1 MKSFGR
7 LSIRTQ
13 VLLIGALIVAIIP
26 FVIVRVYQQSS
37 ATIIDQ
43 NTEYNTELV
52 SILKQRVSANYANV
66 SALMMNLGYDGTLQ
80 KFLLETDKLKLYDLS
95 QKVESLMSIAR
106 NTNQDILDI
115 VAVGRSGSY
124 TSLAGRTQHI
134 QELMATADGDGT
146 VHYRGYSPPDKV
158 LDKGKL
164 LFGMNIFASDD
175 TQFYGEKIG
184 YILVILDIQS
194 IHSAFEGYPRLA
206 GTNFFMMDDKG
217 VIYANGS
224 EWERM
229 LGSMGI
235 DDEGEKVQTAEAGK
249 SSVRKIGGKKY
260 AVQTFALPEI
270 SGKIVTAVPIHNL
283 MKELER
289 LRQTSYWLLAVT
301 LLVVSVPYAML
312 MVNILRPLT
321 RLMRFMKRLKGGNLE
336 VLHDKVDLK
345 GYAEIEVISSEFN
358 TMMTRINDLTGQ
370 LVDATSKL
378 YRVDLE
384 KQRAEYAYLQSQIN
398 PHFLSNT
405 LDSIK
410 GIAIVRGNRDIFE
423 MTTALSSMLRYSIKG
438 KDEVRLADELKIAEA
453 CVKIHQ
459 GRFPGRLTFRLICP
473 EGLRDIVVPRM
484 IVQPIVEN
492 ALGHGLEPRGRGGVL
507 LICAA
512 ENADGRLEIA
522 VEDNGVGI
530 EPDRLALMMAS
541 LASKNA
547 EASGHIGVRNVHN
560 RLWLRYGEPCGVRL
574 ESEPGRGTKV
584 VLTLAGRRA
593 DGADARSG
601 DEAV

>member
-1 MKSFGR
+1 MSRFNK

-52 SILKQRVSANYANV
+52 SILKQRVSANYASV
-66 SALMMNLGYDGTLQ
+66 SALMMNLGYDTTLQ
-80 KFLLETDKLKLYDLS
+80 KFLLESDKLKLYDLS
-95 QKVESLMSIAR
+95 QKVESLMSVVR
-106 NTNQDILDI
+106 NTNPDILDI
-115 VAVGRSGSY
+115 VAIGRAGSY
-124 TSLAGRTQHI
+124 TSLAGRSQRV
-134 QELMATADGDGT
+134 QELMATASGDGT

-164 LFGMNIFASDD
+164 LFGMNIFASGD
-175 TQFYGEKIG
+175 TQFYGERIG
-184 YILVILDIQS
+184 YILVILDIKS

-206 GTNFFMMDDKG
+206 GTNFFMTDDKG
-217 VIYANGS
+217 VIYANS
-224 EWERM
+224 DEPESM
-229 LGSMGI
+229 LG
-235 DDEGEKVQTAEAGK
+235 
-249 SSVRKIGGKKY
+249 KIGTDATDGGKASVQKIGRKKY
-260 AVQTFALPEI
+260 AVQTFELPEI

-289 LRQTSYWLLAVT
+289 LRKTSYWLLVVT
-301 LLVVSVPYAML
+301 LLVVSIPYTML
-312 MVNILRPLT
+312 MMNILRPLT
-321 RLMRFMKRLKGGNLE
+321 RLIRFMKRLKGGNLE

-358 TMMTRINDLTGQ
+358 TMLARINDLTDQ
-370 LVDATSKL
+370 LVDTTAKL
-378 YRVDLE
+378 YELDLE

-410 GIAIVRGNRDIFE
+410 GIAIVKGNHDIFE

-438 KDEVRLADELKIAEA
+438 KDEVSLADEFKIAEA

-459 GRFPGRLTFRLICP
+459 GRFPGRISFKMICP
-473 EGLRDIVVPRM
+473 AELQDIPVPRM
-484 IVQPIVEN
+484 ILQPIVEN

-507 LICAA
+507 LISAA
-512 ENADGRLEIA
+512 VNADGRLEIG

-530 EPDRLALMMAS
+530 EPSRLAQLTELLS
-541 LASKNA
+541 SGKA
-547 EASGHIGVRNVHN
+547 EPGGHIGVSNVNN
-560 RLWLRYGEPCGVRL
+560 RLRLKYGEPCGIRL
-574 ESEPGRGTKV
+574 HSEPGRGTQV
-584 VLTLAGRRA
+584 VLTLAGPGAQAPGRRP
-593 DGADARSG
+593 GH
-601 DEAV
+601 EAV

>member
-1 MKSFGR
+1 MRSFGK

-37 ATIIDQ
+37 ATIINQ

-66 SALMMNLGYDGTLQ
+66 SALMMNLGYDTTLQ
-80 KFLLETDKLKLYDLS
+80 KFLLETDKLKQYDLS
-95 QKVESLMSIAR
+95 QKVESLMGVVR

-115 VAVGRSGSY
+115 VVVGRNQAY
-124 TSLAGRTQHI
+124 TSLAGKSKDAR
-134 QELMATADGDGT
+134 ELMATAGSDGT

-164 LFGMNIFASDD
+164 LFGMNIFASGD

-184 YILVILDIQS
+184 YILIILDIKS

-206 GTNFFMMDDKG
+206 GTNFYMMDNKG
-217 VIYANGS
+217 VIYANS
-224 EWERM
+224 DEPESM
-229 LGSMGI
+229 LSTVGT
-235 DDEGEKVQTAEAGK
+235 DDAADGGK
-249 SSVRKIGGKKY
+249 TSVRKIGRKKY
-260 AVQTFALPEI
+260 AVQTFELPEI

-289 LRQTSYWLLAVT
+289 LRKTSYWLLAVT
-301 LLVVSVPYAML
+301 LLVVSVPYTML
-312 MVNILRPLT
+312 MMNILKPLT

-336 VLHDKVDLK
+336 VLNDKVDLK

-358 TMMTRINDLTGQ
+358 TMLARINSLTGQ
-370 LVDATSKL
+370 LVDATAKL
-378 YRVDLE
+378 YQVDLE
-384 KQRAEYAYLQSQIN
+384 KQKAEYAYLQSQIN

-410 GIAIVRGNRDIFE
+410 GIAIVKGNQDIFE

-438 KDEVRLADELKIAEA
+438 KDEVSLADELKIAEA

-459 GRFPGRLTFRLICP
+459 GRFPGRLSFKVICP
-473 EGLRDIVVPRM
+473 AELQDIPVPRM
-484 IVQPIVEN
+484 ILQPIVEN

-507 LICAA
+507 LITVA
-512 ENADGRLEIA
+512 EDADGRLAIA

-530 EPDRLALMMAS
+530 EPDRLAQLTAS
-541 LASKNA
+541 LASRNA
-547 EASGHIGVRNVHN
+547 EASGHIGVRNVNN
-560 RLWLRYGEPCGVRL
+560 RLWLKYGSPCGIRL
-574 ESEPGRGTKV
+574 HSEQGRGTKV
-584 VLTLAGRRA
+584 VLTLAGRLKL
-593 DGADARSG
+593 GAEGRPG
-601 DEAV
+601 HEAV